1 MGLLELLPTLAAS
14 LPSCPISLP
23 KDSST
28 TWGWAFFWT
37 WQRLCSCEDLASDLL
52 SVLQQAFKLLVEQ
65 VTVAISCVEMKQL
78 NVVGLFYVCMYVFIY
93 LFIYLFIFP
102 RCVKWQMNLL
112 HLQMLVPEKRHHLKC
127 CFVWCAELWSEFLLG
142 IWLSHQEQ
150 NPRENGLVLFWG
162 SSSLT
167 GQRNTRAVACV
178 MFSTRQDWEKL
189 SHGSSLVLRPCS
201 QILGWGKFMAVKE

>member
-28 TWGWAFFWT
+28 TWGWAFLWT
-37 WQRLCSCEDLASDLL
+37 WQRLCGCEDLASDLL

-78 NVVGLFYVCMYVFIY
+78 NVVGLFYVCMYVCIY

-102 RCVKWQMNLL
+102 RCVKWKANESAPSSNAGTREETSPEMLL
-112 HLQMLVPEKRHHLKC
+112 CLMCRTSIWISPRYLVVSPGAKPQGK
-127 CFVWCAELWSEFLLG
+127 
-142 IWLSHQEQ
+142 
-150 NPRENGLVLFWG
+150 FWG